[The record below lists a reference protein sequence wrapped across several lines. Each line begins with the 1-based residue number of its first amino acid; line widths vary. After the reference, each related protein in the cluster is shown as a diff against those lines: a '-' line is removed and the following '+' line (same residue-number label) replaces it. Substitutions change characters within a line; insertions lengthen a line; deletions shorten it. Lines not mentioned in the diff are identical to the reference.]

1 MSLHAKLNSVEFW
14 GFFLLNEKTKLHVKY
29 RSYFAQEITI
39 LHIEH
44 VRVYIKHILT
54 WSEGCPQC
62 YVLAVGESAW
72 LCGAWL
78 DIHSCESAMDA
89 M

>member
-1 MSLHAKLNSVEFW
+1 M
-14 GFFLLNEKTKLHVKY
+14 LNEQTKLYEKY

-39 LHIEH
+39 LHIVH

-54 WSEGCPQC
+54 WGEGCPQC
-62 YVLAVGESAW
+62 YVLAVGQSAW
-72 LCGAWL
+72 LRGAWL
-78 DIHSCESAMDA
+78 DIHSCESTMDA